1 MESKWY
7 REYAQV
13 PSKMSKEADQ
23 YLSTLKFLQTLE
35 RVDLVDVKP
44 LFAARPHDVVAIV
57 VNEIVYDE
65 PISYWIRRFK

>member
-7 REYAQV
+7 CEYKMV

-35 RVDLVDVKP
+35 RLDLVDVKP
-44 LFAARPHDVVAIV
+44 LFVARPHDVVAIV